1 MVSTFGFI
9 FMIVLAYLVGLIS
22 GYFPTKI
29 WYARIIDA
37 MTTKNQQLIERVKK
51 AESVV
56 LYDLLQLSPDD
67 ISLLKSKTGD
77 INKPTVKG

>member
-1 MVSTFGFI
+1 MTIDPIGFVVVVVAAFVMGHGFTKRYYKI
-9 FMIVLAYLVGLIS
+9 IV
-22 GYFPTKI
+22 
-29 WYARIIDA
+29 DA

>member
-29 WYARIIDA
+29 WYSRIIDT
-37 MTTKNQQLIERVKK
+37 MTIKNQQLIERVKK
-51 AESVV
+51 AESII
-56 LYDLLQLSPDD
+56 LHDLLQLSPDD
-67 ISLLKSKTGD
+67 IELLKSKTGD
-77 INKPTVKG
+77 INKPV